1 MEPPPKKLVSDTG
14 GKTSLI
20 RKYLKEASIGE
31 MILRSNLKKV
41 GREVEASEKILGKN
55 WFYS

>member
-20 RKYLKEASIGE
+20 RKYLKEASYGE
-31 MILRSNLKKV
+31 MILRSNLEKV
-41 GREVEASEKILGKN
+41 RREVEALEKILDKN
-55 WFYS
+55 